1 VRSLDSISHE
11 AYRKGKGEGFKEAVL
26 ILCEFCANGRSA
38 EHVKESGEWIHKSAT
53 NKKIPCRASHV
64 RKIAEK
70 AGFNTKYWHRENDIK
85 KVK

>member
-38 EHVKESGEWIHKSAT
+38 EHVKESCLFCDFPYMTG
-53 NKKIPCRASHV
+53 P
-64 RKIAEK
+64 
-70 AGFNTKYWHRENDIK
+70 AGDFFIGC
-85 KVK
+85 